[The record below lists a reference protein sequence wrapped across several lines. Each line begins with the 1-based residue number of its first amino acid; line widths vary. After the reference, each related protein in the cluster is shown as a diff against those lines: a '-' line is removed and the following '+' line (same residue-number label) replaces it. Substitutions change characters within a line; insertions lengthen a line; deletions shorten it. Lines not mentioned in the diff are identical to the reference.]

1 MASNQPRRAL
11 LLDFDGVLVDSEPLH
26 QESWRRAFGEVVGQ
40 AVGEAPGEEVGL
52 SIDAIFARWSAA
64 LGRTLNDAQR
74 EAILARKTEIFYA
87 LGAERLRPMPGSVA
101 LINRARALGWYVAVV
116 TRARRLRL
124 HGTLAI
130 MQMPA
135 HFDLLLGCE
144 DGVDPKT
151 DRKDYARA
159 ARIFGI
165 EPAHCVV
172 VEDSASGVRDARA
185 SGIGCV
191 IGFTTTLDAAAL
203 RAAGAHE
210 VVSHLDAVEIM
221 P

>member
-1 MASNQPRRAL
+1 MASNETRRAL
-11 LLDFDGVLVDSEPLH
+11 LLDFDGVLVDSEPIH
-26 QESWRRAFGEVVGQ
+26 QESWRRAFGEVIGRPVD
-40 AVGEAPGEEVGL
+40 EAPGGEIGL

-64 LGRTLNDAQR
+64 LGRDLDDAQR
-74 EAILARKTEIFYA
+74 EAILARKTEIFYT
-87 LGAERLRPMPGSVA
+87 LGAERLRPMPGSVE
-101 LINRARALGWYVAVV
+101 LVRRARALNWYVAVV
-116 TRARRLRL
+116 TRARRPRL

-144 DGVDPKT
+144 DGVDPAT

-165 EPAHCVV
+165 APAHCVV
-172 VEDSASGVRDARA
+172 IEDSASGVRDARA
-185 SGIGCV
+185 SGVGRV
-191 IGFTTTLDAAAL
+191 IGLTTTLSAEAL
-203 RAAGAHE
+203 FAAGAHQ
-210 VVSHLDAVEIM
+210 VVTHLDAVEFA